1 VVAAAGAAVA
11 GGLAA
16 YPAVS
21 SGHGSL
27 ALLGGLGIVLAVAGA
42 LSGAVVLLGTGLG
55 ALVVEYAVAAG
66 LEGAGLDTR
75 ADVWGAGLLL
85 AAELLFLASEL
96 RTSVLAGGDLIA
108 RRLGTIALLVAGSI
122 VLGAVLLSAA
132 ELRPGGG
139 LALQLVGVAAVGG
152 VLALVLSLARR

>member
-1 VVAAAGAAVA
+1 M
-11 GGLAA
+11 
-16 YPAVS
+16 S
-21 SGHGSL
+21 SAHLSL
-27 ALLGGLGIVLAVAGA
+27 ALIGGLGVILAVAGA
-42 LSGAVVLLGTGLG
+42 LTGAALPLGAGLG

-66 LEGAGLDTR
+66 LAGSGLDTR

-85 AAELLFLASEL
+85 SAELLFLAAEL
-96 RTSVLAGGDLIA
+96 RTSVLEGGELVA

-122 VLGAVLLSAA
+122 AVGAVLLSAA
-132 ELRPGGG
+132 ELHPGGG

>member
-1 VVAAAGAAVA
+1 VAAGGTAVA
-11 GGLAA
+11 VALAV

-21 SGHGSL
+21 SAHMSL
-27 ALLGGLGIVLAVAGA
+27 ALIGGLGVILAVVGA
-42 LSGAVVLLGTGLG
+42 LTGAVLPLGAGLG

-66 LEGAGLDTR
+66 LEGSGLDTR

-85 AAELLFLASEL
+85 SAELLFLAAEL
-96 RTSVLAGGDLIA
+96 RTSVLEGGDLVA

-132 ELRPGGG
+132 EVRPGGG
-139 LALQLVGVAAVGG
+139 LPLQLVGVAAVGG

>member
-1 VVAAAGAAVA
+1 MAAAGTAVA
-11 GGLAA
+11 VALAA

-21 SGHGSL
+21 SAHTSL
-27 ALLGGLGIVLAVAGA
+27 AVIGA
-42 LSGAVVLLGTGLG
+42 LGVILALVGALTGSALPLGAGLG

-66 LEGAGLDTR
+66 LEGSGLDTR

-85 AAELLFLASEL
+85 AAELLFLAGEL
-96 RTSVLAGGDLIA
+96 RTSVLEGGDLIA
-108 RRLGTIALLVAGSI
+108 RRLGTIALLVAGSV